1 MAPNLTQPSPY
12 EDEIDL
18 KEIFKILIESK
29 KINNLNYINF
39 YYSKHYLF
47 SFSKT
52 LISNIN

>member
-1 MAPNLTQPSPY
+1 MAQNLTQPSPY

-39 YYSKHYLF
+39 YNSRHYLF
-47 SFSKT
+47 FFSKT
-52 LISNIN
+52 FI